1 LEQPSITETKA
12 FGPSARG
19 SGRRSNFSIS
29 GKETSICGTLPPAQ
43 RVEHLRQPVQGLRAE
58 HQVDVGRALAD
69 RLALLA
75 RHAAADAD
83 HQLRARCLPGPPAAE
98 LREDLLLRLLADGA
112 GIQQQDVRIL
122 RPVGQA
128 RCRGMPAARP
138 RCARSRT
145 RSSGS
150 RRSGC
155 RASAPL
161 LVFVASLPV
170 DLRARG
176 QSTQAPR
183 RAHHGTGM
191 SSEPVYKVIFQNGN
205 QVLEVFARQI
215 YQSDMWG
222 FIEVEEFLFG
232 ERSKIVV
239 DPGEEKLKNEFSAVK
254 RSYIPLHSVIR
265 IDEVAK
271 EGVARVS
278 DVKPGDKTNVTS
290 FPMPTVQPTPP
301 GSE

>member
-1 LEQPSITETKA
+1 
-12 FGPSARG
+12 
-19 SGRRSNFSIS
+19 
-29 GKETSICGTLPPAQ
+29 
-43 RVEHLRQPVQGLRAE
+43 
-58 HQVDVGRALAD
+58 
-69 RLALLA
+69 
-75 RHAAADAD
+75 
-83 HQLRARCLPGPPAAE
+83 
-98 LREDLLLRLLADGA
+98 
-112 GIQQQDVRIL
+112 
-122 RPVGQA
+122 
-128 RCRGMPAARP
+128 
-138 RCARSRT
+138 
-145 RSSGS
+145 
-150 RRSGC
+150 
-155 RASAPL
+155 
-161 LVFVASLPV
+161 
-170 DLRARG
+170 
-176 QSTQAPR
+176 
-183 RAHHGTGM
+183 M